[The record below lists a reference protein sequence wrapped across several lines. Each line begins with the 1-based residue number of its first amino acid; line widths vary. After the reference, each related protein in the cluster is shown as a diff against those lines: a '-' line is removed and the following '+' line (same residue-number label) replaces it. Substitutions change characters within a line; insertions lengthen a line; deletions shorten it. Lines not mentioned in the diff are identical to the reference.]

1 MDRLE
6 GPCRE
11 VRISIPMDPAWQV
24 ELSRGRARAKRE
36 GEGGSSCAVEVELP
50 DALEWALERQSY
62 YPTFGCEVERFVL
75 VGVGPGC
82 DEAIT
87 RIRCVD

>member
-1 MDRLE
+1 
-6 GPCRE
+6 
-11 VRISIPMDPAWQV
+11 MDPAWQV
-24 ELSRGRARAKRE
+24 ELSEGRARAKRE
-36 GEGGSSCAVEVELP
+36 SDRGSSCVVVELA
-50 DALEWALERQSY
+50 DVFEWALERQAY
-62 YPTFGCEVERFVL
+62 FPTFGCEVERFVL